1 MKAHIAGS
9 PSFSHLHVDLEPGES
24 IAAESGAM
32 QAMAPGMA
40 MKTVLNGGF
49 FSGLSKK
56 LFGGES
62 LFINHFSNEGAG
74 PARVTLAQNVPGQI
88 VEFSLA
94 AGSEIYLQKGA
105 YLAHGGDAELTVTWA
120 GLPSLFAAEGLL
132 RLRAKAV
139 DGDGRV
145 WFGAY
150 GGIVE
155 REVDGELKV
164 DDGHLVA
171 YSPSLSLKVGL
182 AGGLFASIT
191 GGEGFVSRVIGRG
204 TVYLQT
210 RSIRALAAWLNPKFR

>member
-9 PSFSHLHVDLEPGES
+9 PSFSHLHVDLDAGES

-32 QAMAPGMA
+32 QAMAPEIA

-62 LFINHFSNEGAG
+62 LFINHFSNEGTA
-74 PARVTLAQNVPGQI
+74 PARVTVAQNVPGEI
-88 VEFSLA
+88 VELPLA
-94 AGSEIYLQKGA
+94 AGEEIYLQKGA
-105 YLAHGGDAELTVTWA
+105 YLAHAGNVALAASWA
-120 GLPSLFAAEGLL
+120 GFASLFAGEGLVRLSAKAEG
-132 RLRAKAV
+132 
-139 DGDGRV
+139 GDGRI

-150 GGIVE
+150 GGIVQ

-171 YSPSLSLKVGL
+171 YSPSLTLKVGL
-182 AGGLFASIT
+182 AGGLLASIT
-191 GGEGFVSRVIGRG
+191 GGEGFVSRVMGHG

-210 RSIRALAAWLNPKFR
+210 RSIRGLAAWLNPKFR